1 MVRAVRVSSIEKG
14 LDPREFALV
23 AFGGGGALCTADVA
37 TELGIGTVVVPE
49 EAGLLSA
56 KGLLVTDHKNDY
68 SITRISLLDETDKD
82 ELVKQVEEM
91 KGQAIEDFRNDGVN
105 VDKTHFLYSLDLR
118 YSGQAYEITI
128 PIPGEIQNLSF
139 KEIKKLFFPS
149 LPITL
154 TTLLSCSSGLFSF
167 SKIFLILLRSRF
179 IRRLYCF

>member
-1 MVRAVRVSSIEKG
+1 MLVLRVPVQSPGPICYDAGGKTPTITDANLCMGRLNSEFFLGGEMKVDKAAAEREIEKQIAKPMNKTLAQACQGIFDVSLANMVRAVRVSSIEKG

-23 AFGGGGALCTADVA
+23 AFGGGGALFTADVA

-91 KGQAIEDFRNDGVN
+91 KV
-105 VDKTHFLYSLDLR
+105 
-118 YSGQAYEITI
+118 SGD
-128 PIPGEIQNLSF
+128 
-139 KEIKKLFFPS
+139 
-149 LPITL
+149 
-154 TTLLSCSSGLFSF
+154 
-167 SKIFLILLRSRF
+167 
-179 IRRLYCF
+179 